1 MSVHKGKTRRFAMT
15 LALAAGLSSLPA
27 LAQPGHHGMHD
38 GSPLAHAIMSLKTQL
53 NLTASQQAQLD
64 AAIAA
69 GKSTRDARQSRQT
82 VMQLAKDELAK
93 ATPDLAKVAAAQDQA
108 MDAATNAR
116 RGVRNQL
123 LQLYA
128 TFTPAQV
135 AVVKEALSHRMDR
148 MDSFRDKMRH
158 RFGG

>member
-1 MSVHKGKTRRFAMT
+1 MT
-15 LALAAGLSSLPA
+15 LAIVAGLSAMPA
-27 LAQPGHHGMHD
+27 MAQPGPHHHMHEGG
-38 GSPLAHAIMSLKTQL
+38 GSPLAHAIVSLQNQL
-53 NLTASQQAQLD
+53 NLTPAQQTQLD

-69 GKSTRDARQSRQT
+69 GKAARDAARQSRVT

-93 ATPDLAKVAAAQDQA
+93 PTPDLAKVVAAQDQA
-108 MDAATNAR
+108 MDAAIAAR
-116 RGVRNQL
+116 RGVQNQL

-135 AVVKEALSHRMDR
+135 TVVKDALTHRMDR
-148 MDSFRDKMRH
+148 MQSFRDKMRQ

>member
-1 MSVHKGKTRRFAMT
+1 MHGGKF
-15 LALAAGLSSLPA
+15 G
-27 LAQPGHHGMHD
+27 
-38 GSPLAHAIMSLKTQL
+38 GSPLAHAILSLKTQL
-53 NLTASQQAQLD
+53 NLTPAQETQLN

-69 GKSTRDARQSRQT
+69 GQAARDAARQSRQT

-93 ATPDLAKVAAAQDQA
+93 PTPDLAKVAAAQDQA
-108 MDAATNAR
+108 MDAATTAR
-116 RGVRNQL
+116 RGVQNQL

-135 AVVKEALSHRMDR
+135 AVVKDALQHRMDR
-148 MDSFRDKMRH
+148 MDSFRDRMRH

>member
-1 MSVHKGKTRRFAMT
+1 MT

-27 LAQPGHHGMHD
+27 LAQPGHHHRMHD
-38 GSPLAHAIMSLKTQL
+38 GSPLAPAILSLQTQL
-53 NLTASQQAQLD
+53 TLTASQQAQLD

-69 GKSTRDARQSRQT
+69 GKSARDAARQSRQT

-135 AVVKEALSHRMDR
+135 AVVKEALSHRMER
-148 MDSFRDKMRH
+148 MESFRDRMRQ